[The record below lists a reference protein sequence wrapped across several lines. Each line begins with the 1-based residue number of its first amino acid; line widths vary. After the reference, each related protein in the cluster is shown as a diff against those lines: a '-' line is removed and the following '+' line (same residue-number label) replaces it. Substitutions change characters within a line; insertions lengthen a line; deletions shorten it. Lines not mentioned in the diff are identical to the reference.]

1 VQTVLA
7 FIFAIGVLITLHE
20 LGHYSVARFFGVRV
34 LRFSIG
40 FGKPLLKWQRGPDS
54 TEWVLAAIPL
64 GGYVKMLD
72 EREGAVPPEQ
82 LHLAFTRKPLAQ
94 RAAIVAAGPLVNLL
108 VAVVLYAAV
117 SVVGTPEISPLLGEP
132 PEATAAARAG
142 VRDGDVAQALIVGS
156 SEREVAS
163 LQQLRWQLV
172 RAAASGDSVVLVVN
186 RRGSLRELP
195 LEVSA
200 GNATFD
206 DVWFRQLGIRLPD
219 TPAVL
224 GEVMP
229 SGAAASAGL
238 LTGDEVKRVNGKEIN
253 SAAELRLLVRMSAG
267 QRLETEVLRGG
278 AKLNLTLT
286 PRRVKD
292 PSGAEIGRIE
302 AAVGIPPA
310 TVLVQRSV
318 VDALSYGV
326 EQTWAMST
334 LTLRMIGKMLI
345 GQASIKQVS
354 GPLTIADY
362 AGKSAA
368 FGLLAYLLFMA
379 AVSVSLGV
387 LNLVPI
393 PLLDGGHLLY
403 YAAEALLGRPV
414 PPVWE
419 AAGQRIGIFAL
430 FALMAV
436 ALFNDFSR
444 YVLQ

>member
-1 VQTVLA
+1 MQTILA

-20 LGHYSVARFFGVRV
+20 LGHYSVARLFGVRV

-40 FGKPLLKWQRGPDS
+40 FGKPLLKWQRSPES

-72 EREGAVPPEQ
+72 EREGTVAPEQ

-108 VAVVLYAAV
+108 VAVILYAAV
-117 SVVGTPEISPLLGEP
+117 SIVGTPEISPILGEP
-132 PEATAAARAG
+132 PEASAAARAG
-142 VRDGDVAQALIVGS
+142 VRDGDIAQALIVGS

-172 RAAASGDSVVLVVN
+172 RAAASGDSAILVVQ
-186 RRGSLRELP
+186 RRGSLKELP
-195 LEVSA
+195 LEISA

-206 DVWFRQLGIRLPD
+206 DAWFRQLGIRLPD
-219 TPAVL
+219 TAAVL
-224 GEVMP
+224 GEVMA
-229 SGAAASAGL
+229 SGAASAAGL
-238 LTGDEVKRVNGKEIN
+238 IIGDEVKRINGKEITT
-253 SAAELRLLVRMSAG
+253 AAELRLLVRMSAG
-267 QRLETEVLRGG
+267 KRLDVEVLRGD
-278 AKLNLTLT
+278 AKVNLTLI
-286 PRRVKD
+286 PRSAKD
-292 PSGAEIGRIE
+292 ASGTEIGRIE
-302 AAVGIPPA
+302 AVVGIAPA
-310 TVLVQRSV
+310 TVLVQRSPF
-318 VDALSYGV
+318 DAISYGV

-387 LNLVPI
+387 LNLLPI

-403 YAAEALLGRPV
+403 YAAEALLGKPV